1 MDVLAL
7 LPHRYPFLMVDRII
21 EIVPRQSAVAIKN
34 LSHGEPVFA
43 GHFPGMP
50 LFPGVLQLECM
61 AQTAGLCFGEEI
73 GDRVGVLA
81 GVEGARF
88 HRPARPGD
96 QLRIEAKIVAHRRG
110 FAKAEGRILCEEQL
124 VAHATI
130 MFALVARSEFE
141 GTAQGAP
148 RGD

>member
-7 LPHRYPFLMVDRII
+7 LPHRYPFLMVDSIL
-21 EIVPRQSAVAIKN
+21 EIVPRESAVAIKN
-34 LSHGEPVFA
+34 LSHGEPVFQ

-50 LFPGVLQLECM
+50 IFPGVLQLECI

-81 GVEGARF
+81 SIEAARF

-96 QLRIEAKIVAHRRG
+96 QLRIEARITGYRRS
-110 FAKAEGRILCEEQL
+110 FAKADGRITCGDQL
-124 VAHATI
+124 IAQAQVT
-130 MFALVARSEFE
+130 FALVQRSEFE
-141 GTAQGAP
+141 AAGRTPPAEG
-148 RGD
+148 

>member
-7 LPHRYPFLMVDRII
+7 LPHRYPFLMVDRIL
-21 EIVPRQSAVAIKN
+21 EIVPRESAVAIKN
-34 LSHGEPVFA
+34 LSHGEPVFQ

-50 LFPGVLQLECM
+50 IFPGVLQLECI

-81 GVEGARF
+81 SVDAARF

-96 QLRIEAKIVAHRRG
+96 QLRIEARITGQRRG
-110 FAKAEGRILCEEQL
+110 FAKAEGRITCCDQL
-124 VAHATI
+124 IAQANVT
-130 MFALVARSEFE
+130 FALVKRSEFE
-141 GTAQGAP
+141 AAGNAGPTQG
-148 RGD
+148 